1 VRLAAQLGGAAGT
14 LASLGPSAL
23 EVTRLFAYELELPEP
38 ELPWH
43 TDRTRV
49 AQLGGSLAV
58 AAGVCAKIG
67 LDVALLE
74 QTEVGEVRE
83 PPGAGGS
90 STMPHKRN
98 PVGSAVAIACARHA
112 TAASAVLAAALVGEH
127 ERALGAWQSEWAA
140 LSDALA
146 AAGGAAAA
154 VRETLEGLDVDVARM
169 RANLDLTGG
178 AIMSEAGRFAPEA
191 HAPEDYLGAAGALVD
206 RVVVAFRGE
215 EA

>member
-1 VRLAAQLGGAAGT
+1 MARLYAH
-14 LASLGPSAL
+14 
-23 EVTRLFAYELELPEP
+23 ELELPEP
-38 ELPWH
+38 GLPWH

-49 AQLGGSLAV
+49 AELGGALAV

-98 PVGSAVAIACARHA
+98 PVGSAVAVACARRA
-112 TAASAVLAAALVGEH
+112 NAAASVLTAALVQEH
-127 ERALGAWQSEWAA
+127 ERALGSWQSEWGA

-146 AAGGAAAA
+146 YAGGAAAA
-154 VRETLEGLDVDVARM
+154 VRETLDGLEVDVARM

-178 AIMSEAGRFAPEA
+178 AIMSEQRVFFGGETLDPER
-191 HAPEDYLGAAGALVD
+191 YLGAAGAFVD
-206 RVVVAFRGE
+206 RALAAYRGDPS
-215 EA
+215 